1 VLAARVRNHWA
12 ACFLVA
18 GIAFTLMSAVF
29 AQAPTAEQ
37 MADYRVRLAEYN
49 AARETYQ
56 QRAAPYWAAV
66 RAKRVER
73 FAKRRAHRE
82 ITLEDYVLTQ
92 PPEYTGPKKPVDP
105 SAAAPEVP
113 VVADFLHEAAE
124 QFEFTPE
131 RPASETAFKRAYARV
146 AAAAGLTKDQ
156 AVRIYGFEAT
166 GNGTYTVQ
174 AGLEYDKPGALPIT
188 TALGYNQLLSTNT
201 IELLAEQ
208 GGQFIDALKNR
219 AAEAS
224 GARKAALERKIA
236 TLRKMVAFSRS
247 VRDDWNLH
255 ERLAG
260 TPKGLA
266 VHALNLD
273 IDVGPLLQTQKLIT
287 SVIFARQRGY
297 STPLTAAELEMMNL
311 TGDGNGLDM
320 ISLPPDLRKQVPTSN
335 FFTQSGYEHNP
346 VARRAN
352 VVSALLAATDAVMDR
367 ETQLQG
373 AKDLAAQF

>member
-1 VLAARVRNHWA
+1 MRAARARHHRA
-12 ACFLVA
+12 AYFLVA
-18 GIAFTLMSAVF
+18 GIAMALMSAAF
-29 AQAPTAEQ
+29 AQLPTAEQ
-37 MADYRVRLAEYN
+37 MAEYRARLAEYN
-49 AARETYQ
+49 AAREAYQ
-56 QRAAPYWAAV
+56 VRAAPYWAAV
-66 RAKRVER
+66 KLKRTER
-73 FAKRRAHRE
+73 LAKRRAHRE
-82 ITLEDYVLTQ
+82 ITLDDYVLTQ
-92 PPEYTGPKKPVDP
+92 PPDYTGPRKPVDP
-105 SAAAPEVP
+105 SATAPEVP
-113 VVADFLHEAAE
+113 VVADFLRHAAD
-124 QFEFTPE
+124 QFDFTPD
-131 RPASETAFKRAYARV
+131 RPANELAFKHAYARV
-146 AAAAGLTKDQ
+146 AAQAGLSKDQ

-174 AGLEYDKPGALPIT
+174 AGLEYDKPGAMPIT

-201 IELLAEQ
+201 VELLAEQ
-208 GGQFIDALKNR
+208 GSQFIETLKNR
-219 AAEAS
+219 AAELS
-224 GARKAALERKIA
+224 GTNRAALERKIVI
-236 TLRKMVAFSRS
+236 LRKMVAFCRS

-255 ERLAG
+255 ERLAN
-260 TPKGLA
+260 TANGLA

-273 IDVGPLLQTQKLIT
+273 IDIGPLLQTQKLMT

-297 STPLTAAELEMMNL
+297 SQPLTAAELEMMNL

-320 ISLPPDLRKQVPTSN
+320 ISLPPTLRKQVPTSN